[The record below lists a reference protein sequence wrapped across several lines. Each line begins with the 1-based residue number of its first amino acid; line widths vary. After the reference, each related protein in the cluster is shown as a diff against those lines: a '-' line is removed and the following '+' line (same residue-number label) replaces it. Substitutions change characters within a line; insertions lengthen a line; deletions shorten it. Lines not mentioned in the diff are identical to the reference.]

1 MIFAR
6 STVAPPASPAN
17 RAPTAAYKA
26 SGVGR
31 EFRGCGLRRLEQNLT
46 VANLKGWT
54 ASHSSEEVEVYLPKF
69 KMTSEFQMNNVLTSM
84 GIPSAF
90 DARRA
95 DFSGMNG
102 KKDLYISAVIHKAF
116 VDVNEEGTEAAAATG
131 IVMRASA
138 MPDRI
143 VFRADHPFVFFI
155 RDNRTDSILFMGRVV
170 NPKP

>member
-1 MIFAR
+1 MLIRVYWLTFLVQFLSITGRSGPRKWAR
-6 STVAPPASPAN
+6 ILV
-17 RAPTAAYKA
+17 
-26 SGVGR
+26 
-31 EFRGCGLRRLEQNLT
+31 FLRVQVRLAHLAHFLRQ
-46 VANLKGWT
+46 
-54 ASHSSEEVEVYLPKF
+54 YLPKF

-116 VDVNEEGTEAAAATG
+116 VDVKEEGTEAAAATG
-131 IVMRASA
+131 IVMRASG